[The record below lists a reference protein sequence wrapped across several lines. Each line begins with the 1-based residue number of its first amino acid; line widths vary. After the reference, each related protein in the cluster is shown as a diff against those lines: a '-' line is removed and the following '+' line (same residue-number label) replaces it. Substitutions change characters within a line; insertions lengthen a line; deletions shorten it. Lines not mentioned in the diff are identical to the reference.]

1 MKSINPMHKAP
12 IPEQAQP
19 RKGVASVLMEGTP
32 PEIIDLIEKLLEYEP
47 HKRITAKEA
56 LQHPFFALVHGR
68 QSQVRGKRQR
78 NVRRDKS

>member
-1 MKSINPMHKAP
+1 
-12 IPEQAQP
+12 
-19 RKGVASVLMEGTP
+19 MEGTP

-68 QSQVRGKRQR
+68 QS
-78 NVRRDKS
+78 